1 MKQILYERLIQYILE
16 NQDRFYRVA
25 YSYTRHQEDALD
37 VVQNAVCKA
46 LEAHESLKN
55 EDAIKTWFYRILIN
69 ECLTVIKKRKR
80 FLLTDDVLEREEV
93 YYEKGYEQDGGMEKE
108 LDSLELD
115 VQGIIK
121 LRFFEEMSLKEI
133 SRITGLNLNTVKT
146 KLYRGIKQL
155 KENMREAELWVN

>member
-1 MKQILYERLIQYILE
+1 MKQILYEGLIQYVLE

-46 LEAHESLKN
+46 LEAHESIKN

-69 ECLTVIKKRKR
+69 ESLSVLKKRKR
-80 FLLTDDVLEREEV
+80 FLFSDDELGQEEV
-93 YYEKGYEQDGGMEKE
+93 YYEKGYEQDDLEKE
-108 LDSLELD
+108 LDRLDLD
-115 VQGIIK
+115 VQVIIK

-133 SRITGLNLNTVKT
+133 SCITGLNLNTVKT
-146 KLYRGIKQL
+146 KLYRGLKQL
-155 KENMREAELWVN
+155 KENIQEAEIWAN

>member
-46 LEAHESLKN
+46 LEAHESIKN

>member
-1 MKQILYERLIQYILE
+1 MKQIFYERLIQYILE

-37 VVQNAVCKA
+37 VVQSAVCKA
-46 LEAHESLKN
+46 LEAHESIKN

>member
-37 VVQNAVCKA
+37 VVQSAVCKA
-46 LEAHESLKN
+46 LEAHKSIKN
-55 EDAIKTWFYRILIN
+55 KDSVKTWFYRILIN
-69 ECLTVIKKRKR
+69 ECLTVLKKRKKL
-80 FLLTDDVLEREEV
+80 LLTNDDQGREEV
-93 YYEKGYEQDGGMEKE
+93 YYEKGYEQDDDLEKE
-108 LDSLELD
+108 LDRLEPD

-133 SRITGLNLNTVKT
+133 SCITGLNLNTVKT
-146 KLYRGIKQL
+146 KLYRGLKQL
-155 KENMREAELWVN
+155 KENIQEADIWEN